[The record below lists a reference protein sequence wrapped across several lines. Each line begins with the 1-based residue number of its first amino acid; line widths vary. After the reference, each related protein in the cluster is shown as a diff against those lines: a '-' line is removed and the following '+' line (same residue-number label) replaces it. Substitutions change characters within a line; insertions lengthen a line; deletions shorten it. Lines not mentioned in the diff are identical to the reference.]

1 MTFRRFTLAASAAIA
16 VAAAPATAQTVVGV
30 TDDSIKIGNIMPYSG
45 PASAYGQIGEAM
57 SAYMEKVNAEGGVN
71 GRTIEFISYDDG
83 YQPPRTVEQARKLVE
98 RDEVALIFATLGTP
112 TSSAIHRYMN
122 ARQVPQ
128 LFVTTG
134 ASKWGD
140 PENYPW
146 TMGWQPDYAT
156 EARIYAKYV
165 LDNVPDAKVGIL
177 YQNDDYGRDYL
188 NGFKEGLGDKADE
201 LIVSEMPYEV
211 ADPTVD
217 SQVISLASS
226 DANVFFNITT
236 PKFAAQAIK
245 KADEIGWEPLHLLNN
260 VSSSVGSVLKPAG
273 LEASKDLITVG
284 YLMDPTDSQWAD
296 HPEKQAWSDFMD
308 EWYPDGDKTSTFT
321 VQGYSMAVTLV
332 HVLDKAGDDL
342 SRENIMA
349 QAASLD
355 GFRAPMLLPGITL
368 NTSETDYYP
377 IEAVQLQR
385 FTGETWELFGDII
398 SAEGS

>member
-57 SAYMEKVNAEGGVN
+57 SAYMEMVNANGGVN
-71 GRTIEFISYDDG
+71 GRMIEFVSYDDG

-98 RDEVALIFATLGTP
+98 RDEVALIVATLGTP
-112 TSSAIHRYMN
+112 TTSAIHRYVN
-122 ARQVPQ
+122 ARKVPL
-128 LFVTTG
+128 LFVATG
-134 ASKWGD
+134 ASKWGQ
-140 PENYPW
+140 PEEYPW

-156 EARIYAKYV
+156 EAKIYAQYI
-165 LDNVPDAKVGIL
+165 LDNVEDAKIGIL

-188 NGFKEGLGDKADE
+188 GGFKEGLGDKADE
-201 LIVSEMPYEV
+201 LIVSERPYEV

-217 SQVISLASS
+217 SQVISLADS

-273 LEASKDLITVG
+273 LEASMGLITAQF
-284 YLMDPTDSQWAD
+284 LMDPTDPQWAD
-296 HPEKQAWSDFMD
+296 HPEKVEWEAFMD
-308 EWYPDGDKTSTFT
+308 EWYPDGDKTSTFP
-321 VQGYSMAVTLV
+321 VQGYSESATLI
-332 HVLDKAGDDL
+332 HVLEKAGDDL

-349 QAASLD
+349 QAANLN
-355 GFRAPMLLPGITL
+355 GFRAPMTLPGVEL
-368 NTSETDYYP
+368 NTSPTDFYP
-377 IEAVQLQR
+377 IEAVQLSR
-385 FTGETWELFGDII
+385 FTGDTWELFGDII
-398 SAEGS
+398 SSE

>member
-30 TDDSIKIGNIMPYSG
+30 TDDTIKIGNIMPYSG

-57 SAYMEKVNAEGGVN
+57 AAYMEMVNSKGGVN
-71 GRTIEFISYDDG
+71 GRMIEFVSYDDG

-98 RDEVALIFATLGTP
+98 RDEVAFVFATLGTP
-112 TSSAIHRYMN
+112 TTSSIHRYVN
-122 ARQVPQ
+122 AREVPL
-128 LFVTTG
+128 LFVATG

-156 EARIYAKYV
+156 EAKIYAQYIM
-165 LDNVPDAKVGIL
+165 DNVEDPKVGIL
-177 YQNDDYGRDYL
+177 FQNDDYGRDYL
-188 NGFKEGLGDKADE
+188 SGFREGLGDKADE
-201 LIVSEMPYEV
+201 LIVAELPYEV

-217 SQVISLASS
+217 SQVISLAAEG
-226 DANVFFNITT
+226 ANVFFNITT

-273 LEASKDLITVG
+273 LEASEGLITAQF
-284 YLMDPTDSQWAD
+284 LMDPTDPQWAD
-296 HPEKQAWSDFMD
+296 HPEKVEWEAFMD
-308 EWYPDGDKTSTFT
+308 EWYPDGDKTSTFP
-321 VQGYSMAVTLV
+321 VQGYSESATMIQ
-332 HVLDKAGDDL
+332 VLTQAGDDL

-355 GFRAPMLLPGITL
+355 GFRAPMTLPGITI
-368 NTSETDYYP
+368 NTSPTDYYP
-377 IEAVQLQR
+377 IEAVQLSR

-398 SAEGS
+398 VSE